1 MKGKISRETSDFLR
15 CKPYFPIYLSGN
27 ISGGNHNSW
36 KLIQTAVKKSSK
48 FTKNHTCRWYDD
60 TQSCNISCPNSTSFV
75 RYKNNKFQ
83 TNHLDNFLAWN
94 LFLFEICYFYISQT
108 KSSLDKIFY
117 KIVYHHIVY
126 MGDFFVNLDDFFFV
140 LVYMS
145 FHKVMVCTRYI
156 PDHISRGRRPGTGYR
171 EQARKT
177 HAAFKFLR
185 ALFYSSSSV

>member
-36 KLIQTAVKKSSK
+36 KLIQTSVKNSSK

-83 TNHLDNFLAWN
+83 IWKLSRWFVRNL
-94 LFLFEICYFYISQT
+94 LFLYLTNEVEFGQDILQGCL
-108 KSSLDKIFY
+108 SSTCVIFLL
-117 KIVYHHIVY
+117 
-126 MGDFFVNLDDFFFV
+126 NLDDFFYV
-140 LVYMS
+140 ICTD
-145 FHKVMVCTRYI
+145 FHEFMVCTRYV
-156 PDHISRGRRPGTGYR
+156 P
-171 EQARKT
+171 
-177 HAAFKFLR
+177 
-185 ALFYSSSSV
+185 